1 MRAYQ
6 TYQMQEKDGC
16 EKICPLGTFVDFENL
31 PDSNAEHAER
41 FRYAMAKRPPMKRKK
56 R

>member
-6 TYQMQEKDGC
+6 TYQMQEKYGC

-41 FRYAMAKRPPMKRKK
+41 F
-56 R
+56 

>member
-1 MRAYQ
+1 MKAYQ
-6 TYQMQEKDGC
+6 TFQKEENYGR

-41 FRYAMAKRPPMKRKK
+41 F
-56 R
+56 